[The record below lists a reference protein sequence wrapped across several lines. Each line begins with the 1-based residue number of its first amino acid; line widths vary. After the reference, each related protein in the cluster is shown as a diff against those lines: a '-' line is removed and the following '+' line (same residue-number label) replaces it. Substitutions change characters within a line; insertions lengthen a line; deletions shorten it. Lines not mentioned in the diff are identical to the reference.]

1 VSEPSVLKTTLAK
14 LIKQAEAQKVNP
26 EGYREIYSQTPILR
40 HFLIYAQMEMNR
52 AADEANRRLKKKL
65 GLKRNDDEIL
75 QFLRAIPVLQPY
87 LQEYIKVTEKTS
99 AGCGEKAYW
108 ILANHLRE
116 LLNKNSPALLK
127 KLSAAIGCVI
137 RDKKCSTHGELCVRW
152 NYGPSDFFGREFG
165 QVSK

>member
-1 VSEPSVLKTTLAK
+1 VLKTTIAK
-14 LIKQAEAQKVNP
+14 LIKQAEEQKVNP
-26 EGYREIYSQTPILR
+26 EGYKEIYSQTPILR
-40 HFLIYAQMEMNR
+40 HFLFYTQNEMNK

-65 GLKRNDDEIL
+65 GIKRNDDEIL
-75 QFLRAIPVLQPY
+75 QFLRAIPVLHPY
-87 LQEYIKVTEKTS
+87 LEKYIATTENST

-116 LLNKNSPALLK
+116 LLNKNSPALFK
-127 KLSAAIGCVI
+127 KLSASIGCVV